1 MTQRMEVPLT
11 EKGKTQRTREEKGYQ
26 KFSFGLTKF
35 EVSIRHPNGDITQAA
50 EYTGLEFKERLGLGT
65 YI

>member
-1 MTQRMEVPLT
+1 MTQRMEVPLI

-26 KFSFGLTKF
+26 QFSFGHMKF
-35 EVSIRHPNGDITQAA
+35 EMSIRHPNGDIKQAE